1 MFGYGNNI
9 YEPRYTSAATRDELT
24 GKYKFFYVQSFVKK
38 GQCYLDYEILNDIE
52 LINASIAILVLA
64 KY

>member
-1 MFGYGNNI
+1 MEIIFMSLGTLLQQQEMSWQANISLLMFS
-9 YEPRYTSAATRDELT
+9 RLS
-24 GKYKFFYVQSFVKK
+24 KK